1 MRKKTALALVVS
13 DPGSLQNGLMA
24 LMTTTPQINTVLA
37 AENLQSALSLAKRH
51 QPQLTVLDL
60 TWPEIRDA
68 IKGIKTQCP
77 FTHLIA
83 LVEDFNQKKELK
95 SWGADRVLVKG
106 FPAQKMI
113 KTIEDLIDQGED

>member
-51 QPQLTVLDL
+51 QPQLTILDL

-68 IKGIKTQCP
+68 IKWIKTQCP
-77 FTHLIA
+77 YTQLIA

-95 SWGADRVLVKG
+95 SCGADRVLVKG